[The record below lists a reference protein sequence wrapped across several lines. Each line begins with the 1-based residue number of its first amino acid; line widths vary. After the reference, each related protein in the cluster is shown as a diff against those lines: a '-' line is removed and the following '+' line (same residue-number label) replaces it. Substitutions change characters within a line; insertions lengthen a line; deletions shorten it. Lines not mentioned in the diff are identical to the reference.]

1 MCPCSGLGPQL
12 LASCLALAL
21 LHHHHA
27 LLSHREPAA
36 QGNRHHAR
44 FRWRA
49 PRAWGATVSGGGERG
64 VFTGRHEHRAALAE
78 TQVVMH
84 RHCLAAHRRDSLRKE
99 KGLWFE
105 SVIQTFVYT
114 IPSLASLHT
123 HTHTPDVFTLQRAI
137 HTDLLHEHTYTHT
150 YTHTHTHT

>member
-105 SVIQTFVYT
+105 SVIQTFLYT
-114 IPSLASLHT
+114 IPSLPSLHT
-123 HTHTPDVFTLQRAI
+123 HTHT
-137 HTDLLHEHTYTHT
+137 HTFSLSLTHS
-150 YTHTHTHT
+150 HTHRKRARQRETESYSRE